1 MKKVTVTNY
10 KQDKLY
16 PKVVRAVGQLLQEK
30 NEISTVDVIL
40 KMGNITPK
48 DYEKWR
54 RGKVPHLERV
64 FQGSLSKAGR
74 MLKVIN
80 FHMHYLNMIKYE
92 KPMKVLNG
100 KTFLRYSKSG
110 LKKLEEDYSRSF
122 KWNRSEEVKKEV
134 IENSTKAL

>member
-92 KPMKVLNG
+92 KPMKP
-100 KTFLRYSKSG
+100 SC
-110 LKKLEEDYSRSF
+110 
-122 KWNRSEEVKKEV
+122 
-134 IENSTKAL
+134 TKCA